1 MSKLLITGTTL
12 LSLAGGP
19 TILTSCANDVAYSP
33 LTDVGSE
40 AYPSYPNNTLQGVE
54 ARLPGA
60 SDGSSDAYQSYQGGV
75 PTQVVMGGMDRTHL
89 VSTGG
94 DLHRD
99 PENGSPPG
107 FNKGSPANAGQES
120 LALLAAWRN
129 AKVTRHAHAG
139 PTDPAVTPVGR
150 N

>member
-1 MSKLLITGTTL
+1 
-12 LSLAGGP
+12 
-19 TILTSCANDVAYSP
+19 
-33 LTDVGSE
+33 
-40 AYPSYPNNTLQGVE
+40 
-54 ARLPGA
+54 
-60 SDGSSDAYQSYQGGV
+60 
-75 PTQVVMGGMDRTHL
+75 MDRTHL

-129 AKVTRHAHAG
+129 AKVTRQAHVG
-139 PTDPAVTPVGR
+139 PTGPTVTPVGR

>member
-1 MSKLLITGTTL
+1 
-12 LSLAGGP
+12 
-19 TILTSCANDVAYSP
+19 
-33 LTDVGSE
+33 
-40 AYPSYPNNTLQGVE
+40 
-54 ARLPGA
+54 
-60 SDGSSDAYQSYQGGV
+60 
-75 PTQVVMGGMDRTHL
+75 MGGMDRTHL
-89 VSTGG
+89 ESTGG

-99 PENGSPPG
+99 PANGSPPG

-129 AKVTRHAHAG
+129 ARQAAMRNAEVTRHAHAN